1 MAAVKTGTIVKYLI
15 SLFAA
20 AAVLI
25 FAGGAKMWFSVDSHQ
40 ENSAKVKEAAR
51 LYISSAENGENLQ
64 DLAEESPEYL
74 IYAASS
80 SRLKTVE
87 NGIFE

>member
-1 MAAVKTGTIVKYLI
+1 MVAVKTGKIIKYLI
-15 SLFAA
+15 CLFAA

-25 FAGGAKMWFSVDSHQ
+25 FAGGAKMWLSVDSHQ

-51 LYISSAENGENLQ
+51 LYISSVESGESLRN
-64 DLAEESPEYL
+64 LAEESPEYL

-80 SRLKTVE
+80 STLKTVE
-87 NGIFE
+87 TGIFE